1 MSTATKEVLTISRL
15 KTLRECA
22 QKHHLKYVDLWE
34 PTTRPERLA
43 FGTLFHV
50 GVETFWNA
58 IKNGFN
64 VATGLDLGVAAIH
77 SKSSDEIQDKF
88 VLAVV
93 LELFRGYCVS
103 WEKDATRY
111 EVLEVEAQFS
121 SDLINPES
129 MRASQTFAL
138 EGKIDLIV
146 REKLTGRVLLVEHKT
161 TKEDVSDDAA
171 TYWSRLTMDPQL
183 STYVVGAIALGYA
196 IDAIIYDVA
205 GKPQLRP
212 HKATPIESRKY
223 TKEGKLYAAQRAEDE
238 TLVEF
243 TARVAEDVNLR
254 ADRYF
259 RRREVVRLDG
269 ELQANMKDVWH
280 DARILR
286 ESQLAGRHPR
296 NPDACHKFG
305 KCEFFD
311 ICANGVDPAFSS
323 QFRRRASAHTEL
335 ANVGEALEV

>member
-1 MSTATKEVLTISRL
+1 MSTATKEILTISRL
-15 KTLRECA
+15 KTFRECA
-22 QKHHLKYVDLWE
+22 QKHHLKYVELWE

-64 VATGLDLGVAAIH
+64 VATALDLGVTAIH
-77 SKSSDEIQDKF
+77 HKAADEIDDKF
-88 VLAVV
+88 IRSIV
-93 LELFRGYCVS
+93 LELFRGYCAS
-103 WEKDATRY
+103 WAKDVDKY

-121 SDLINPES
+121 SALVNPES
-129 MRASQTFAL
+129 MRESQTFAL
-138 EGKIDLIV
+138 QGKIDLIV
-146 REKLTGRVLLVEHKT
+146 RERLTGRTLLVEHKT

-171 TYWSRLTMDPQL
+171 AYWLRLTMDPQL
-183 STYVVGAIALGYA
+183 STYVVGSLALGHA

-212 HKATPIESRKY
+212 HKATPVESRKY
-223 TKEGKLYAAQRAEDE
+223 TKEGKLYANQRAEDE
-238 TLVEF
+238 TLGEF
-243 TARVAEDVNLR
+243 TARVAEDINLK

-259 RRREVVRLDG
+259 RRREVARLDG

-311 ICANGVDPAFSS
+311 ICANGLDPAHSA
-323 QFRRRASAHTEL
+323 QFRRRSSAHTEL